1 MLDEPARKLLQKHE
15 DLIESLDASS
25 VERIVQYRLKVLGA
39 GEYPDATF
47 TLRLAFGAVKGYKD
61 KTEAPVPYATTFGGM
76 YHRAGN
82 QDPYLLPQRWVDGKP
97 LLDLVMPFN
106 FVSTCDITGGNSG
119 SPTVNSKGEI
129 VGIIFDNNLE
139 ALPLTYL
146 YSDEQARAV
155 HVASQGIIEA
165 LRKLYQP
172 AALLRE
178 LGVTPP

>member
-1 MLDEPARKLLQKHE
+1 
-15 DLIESLDASS
+15 
-25 VERIVQYRLKVLGA
+25 
-39 GEYPDATF
+39 
-47 TLRLAFGAVKGYKD
+47 
-61 KTEAPVPYATTFGGM
+61 
-76 YHRAGN
+76 
-82 QDPYLLPQRWVDGKP
+82 VDGKP

-155 HVASQGIIEA
+155 HVASQGIVEA

-172 AALLRE
+172 APLLRE